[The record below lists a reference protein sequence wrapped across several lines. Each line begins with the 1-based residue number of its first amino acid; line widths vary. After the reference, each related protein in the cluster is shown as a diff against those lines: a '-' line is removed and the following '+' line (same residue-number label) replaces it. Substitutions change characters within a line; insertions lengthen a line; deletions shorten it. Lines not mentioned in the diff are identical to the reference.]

1 MGVPQNIMR
10 TLFAV
15 IWPDHFK
22 FASYGAVT
30 ALKCYSSGSIEIL
43 VYDFTAA
50 KQVNRGREAITY
62 TYECAY
68 WFSRIH
74 CEIDIIVYVRTVTAA
89 CSLKT

>member
-1 MGVPQNIMR
+1 MISFIIFIAEFMVRLVLLRAI
-10 TLFAV
+10 
-15 IWPDHFK
+15 
-22 FASYGAVT
+22 GAVT

-43 VYDFTAA
+43 VYDFTVA

-74 CEIDIIVYVRTVTAA
+74 CEIDIIVYVRTATAA